1 MQLLNW
7 NYLNFKLRLR
17 TSTRLFVLKDEIRNR
32 HGQITDLKI
41 CRGYFAEKN
50 ELRDDMSTLQDYGIE
65 GVPENEPE
73 AVRVCKPKLNKAN
86 LSCKVCV
93 IQYDFKPKEYD
104 NPILLAST

>member
-1 MQLLNW
+1 MNW
-7 NYLNFKLRLR
+7 DYLNFKLRLK
-17 TSTRLFVLKDEIRNR
+17 TSTCLFVIKNEIQRR
-32 HGQITDLKI
+32 HGRISDLKI

-73 AVRVCKPKLNKAN
+73 AVRVRTTEFDKAYF
-86 LSCKVCV
+86 SFKVCV
-93 IQYDFKPKEYD
+93 IQYDFKPIQYD